1 MAKEL
6 PYYKHEPSE
15 WLEGEIQ
22 ACSDAAI
29 VCFSNLCSGYW
40 LKLGC
45 ISIAF
50 ALHKYC
56 RRDPS
61 ILNELIENGIV
72 RVEEDQIRISFLD
85 KQLESVNELSK
96 KRSENAR
103 KRWQNKN
110 ENAKALQL
118 HSKSNAIREDKI
130 REDNIKEKEELHS
143 SKEKPSF
150 NFRKALIQENF
161 DPKLVEDWIQVR
173 KTKRAANTETAF
185 KIFLNQ
191 ILQAERTKGID
202 RNELLEL
209 TVSRSWQTFKIEY
222 LENLNQNNNAQ
233 RQQPTGAE
241 QRRNVEQEILRRSL
255 AGD

>member
-1 MAKEL
+1 MAEGKKSFVAYSDWKDVFDAL
-6 PYYKHEPSE
+6 PNEEAGALIKHIFAYVNDEDPVSDSVLINAVFANIKATLKRDLQRWE
-15 WLEGEIQ
+15 KQIEQRREAGKRSAEIR
-22 ACSDAAI
+22 STKMNDRST
-29 VCFSNLCSGYW
+29 VV
-40 LKLGC
+40 
-45 ISIAF
+45 
-50 ALHKYC
+50 
-56 RRDPS
+56 
-61 ILNELIENGIV
+61 NEFQRNSTDSV
-72 RVEEDQIRISFLD
+72 SVSV
-85 KQLESVNELSK
+85 SVN
-96 KRSENAR
+96 
-103 KRWQNKN
+103 
-110 ENAKALQL
+110 
-118 HSKSNAIREDKI
+118 D
-130 REDNIKEKEELHS
+130 IKEKEELHS
-143 SKEKPSF
+143 SKKKNDSF

-191 ILQAERTKGID
+191 ILQAERTKQID

-241 QRRNVEQEILRRSL
+241 QRRNAEQEILRRSL

>member
-1 MAKEL
+1 MAEGKKSFVAYADWKNVFDAL
-6 PYYKHEPSE
+6 PNEEAGALIKHIFAYVNDEDPVSDSVLINAVFANIKSTLKRD
-15 WLEGEIQ
+15 LERWEKQIEQRREAGKRSAEIR
-22 ACSDAAI
+22 STK
-29 VCFSNLCSGYW
+29 SNDRSTTVNDRQRN
-40 LKLGC
+40 
-45 ISIAF
+45 ST
-50 ALHKYC
+50 
-56 RRDPS
+56 D
-61 ILNELIENGIV
+61 
-72 RVEEDQIRISFLD
+72 
-85 KQLESVNELSK
+85 SVNV
-96 KRSENAR
+96 NV
-103 KRWQNKN
+103 NV
-110 ENAKALQL
+110 
-118 HSKSNAIREDKI
+118 
-130 REDNIKEKEELHS
+130 IKEKEELHS
-143 SKEKPSF
+143 SKKKNDPF